1 MPAHAGLNGN
11 RGRLCVTRKCRRQ
24 TAFQKSSKQA
34 RQDEDLTHRLKTYH
48 TCLRGKTTPVS
59 GTVVVRPAY
68 EGESEGVA
76 GTVFSCV
83 AAWFVGERFPYPVH
97 CDAVCGA
104 KGGLVDLE
112 VGFGHGV

>member
-1 MPAHAGLNGN
+1 MLAGKNNTCFRNG
-11 RGRLCVTRKCRRQ
+11 GCKTRLR
-24 TAFQKSSKQA
+24 
-34 RQDEDLTHRLKTYH
+34 
-48 TCLRGKTTPVS
+48 
-59 GTVVVRPAY
+59 
-68 EGESEGVA
+68 GESEGVA

-83 AAWFVGERFPYPVH
+83 AAWFVGERFPDPVH